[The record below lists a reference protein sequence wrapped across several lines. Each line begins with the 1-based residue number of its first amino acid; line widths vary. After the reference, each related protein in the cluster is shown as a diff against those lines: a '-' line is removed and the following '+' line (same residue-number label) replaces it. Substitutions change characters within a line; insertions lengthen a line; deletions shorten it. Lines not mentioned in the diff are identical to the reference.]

1 MKTVNRNL
9 CTLVL
14 GVFALSLGLRAT
26 TLTIKV
32 DCSGADRTASKTI
45 AAALSLAPK
54 FLPTTIAVSGT
65 CNENVLIDSFDRLTI
80 QGNPT
85 ATIIGNG
92 DPSLFATVNIE
103 SSQYVTLRHLN
114 VSAGGGVSCGRS
126 SCILDHVTV
135 QNSGSDGF
143 DAFQGSD
150 VQIIDSIIDSSAGTG
165 VFGAASR
172 IFIFGSTIQN
182 SVNWAVRGIQGS
194 NFQLAA
200 DASGPTS
207 VQNNQDVGVQMEFGT
222 SLVLSGARVTGN
234 NGDGV
239 NVIRESNAR
248 IRSSTI
254 TGNGGNG
261 VRIGDNSFALFQPD
275 DVLTG
280 NYGALSV
287 VCDPQNSTTRN
298 LFLVSGITN
307 PGTTNCAA
315 ELPTAP

>member
-1 MKTVNRNL
+1 MRIVNRNL
-9 CTLVL
+9 CTLLL
-14 GVFALSLGLRAT
+14 GVLAMSLGASA
-26 TLTIKV
+26 LTIKV

-45 AAALSLAPK
+45 AAALVLAPK

-65 CNENVLIDSFDRLTI
+65 CNENVMIDSFDRLTI

-103 SSQYVTLRHLN
+103 NSQYVTMRHLN
-114 VSAGGGVSCGRS
+114 VSVGGGVSCGRS

-135 QNSGSDGF
+135 QNSGNDGF

-150 VQIIDSIIDSSAGTG
+150 VQIIDSVIDSSAGSG

-182 SVNWAVRGIQGS
+182 SVNWAVRANLGS
-194 NFQLAA
+194 IVQLSS
-200 DASGPTS
+200 DASGPTRI
-207 VQNNQDVGVQMEFGT
+207 QNNQDVGVQMEFG
-222 SLVLSGARVTGN
+222 SSVVLNGVQVTGN
-234 NGDGV
+234 SGDGV
-239 NVIRESNAR
+239 NVIRGSNAR
-248 IRSSTI
+248 ILNSTVS
-254 TGNGGNG
+254 GNGGNG
-261 VRIGDNSFALFQPD
+261 VRIGDNSFALFQPT
-275 DVLTG
+275 DVLIG

-287 VCDPQNSTTRN
+287 VCDPKNSTTRN

-315 ELPTAP
+315 ELPVAP